1 MPEKGIFHRDLKPAN
16 VKVKVDGTVKILD
29 FGLAKMAEAGPV
41 DSSLSHSPTMLTS
54 MPGTLLGTAAYMSP
68 EQIKGQTAEARS
80 DMWALGCVLFEMLT
94 GRNLF
99 AAATTTEILASV
111 LTTETDWRHLPHVC
125 ATLSCE
131 KEGKNP

>member
-54 MPGTLLGTAAYMSP
+54 MPGVSQLP
-68 EQIKGQTAEARS
+68 AEA
-80 DMWALGCVLFEMLT
+80 WAMRRT
-94 GRNLF
+94 SQSWPGRM
-99 AAATTTEILASV
+99 ADS
-111 LTTETDWRHLPHVC
+111 
-125 ATLSCE
+125 LS
-131 KEGKNP
+131 

>member
-1 MPEKGIFHRDLKPAN
+1 VPEKGIFHRDLKPAN
-16 VKVKVDGTVKILD
+16 VKVKVDGRVKILD

-54 MPGTLLGTAAYMSP
+54 MLWSP
-68 EQIKGQTAEARS
+68 EQIKGQTADARS
-80 DMWALGCVLFEMLT
+80 DVWAFGCVLFEMLT
-94 GRNLF
+94 GRTLF
-99 AAATTTEILASV
+99 AAATTTEILAGV
-111 LTTETDWRHLPHVC
+111 LTTEPDWRHLPHVC